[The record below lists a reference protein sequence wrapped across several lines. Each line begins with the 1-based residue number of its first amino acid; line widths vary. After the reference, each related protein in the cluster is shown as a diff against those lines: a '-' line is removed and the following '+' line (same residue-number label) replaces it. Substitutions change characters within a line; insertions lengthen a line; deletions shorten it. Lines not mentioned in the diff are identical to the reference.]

1 MYPFFAMLSR
11 MKYINR
17 WGLMRNTRSENIC
30 EHSLEVALVAHAL
43 AAIGNKKFGRDYDPE
58 RAALLAVF
66 HDAPEIIT
74 GDMPTPVKYHS
85 EEIRKAYGEVE
96 DLAVEHLVSMLP
108 EEFREDYRKAM
119 TMTGERDQALRPL
132 LKAADKISAVI
143 KCVEERRSGNRD
155 FSKAEQ
161 TITQAIR
168 DMKLPE
174 ADFFMEEFLPSYG
187 LTIEE
192 QDYTREAGLKF
203 SESSQMVFSKV
214 LPEKPQRRPENSRR
228 RPENSRRRKK
238 S

>member
-228 RPENSRRRKK
+228 RKK

>member
-1 MYPFFAMLSR
+1 MYHFFAMLSR

-43 AAIGNKKFGRDYDPE
+43 ALIGNKKFSRGYNPE
-58 RAALLAVF
+58 RAAMLAVL

-85 EEIRKAYGEVE
+85 PEIRSAYAEVE
-96 DLAVEHLVSMLP
+96 SLAVDHLVSMLP
-108 EEFREDYRKAM
+108 EEFRPEYEELMKMD
-119 TMTGERDQALRPL
+119 GEQDEELERLV
-132 LKAADKISAVI
+132 KAADKISAVI
-143 KCVEERRSGNRD
+143 KCVEEKKSGNRE
-155 FSKAEQ
+155 FTQAEQ
-161 TITQAIR
+161 TITRNIAE
-168 DMKLPE
+168 MNLPE
-174 ADFFMEEFLPSYG
+174 ADYFMKEFLPSYS

-214 LPEKPQRRPENSRR
+214 LK
-228 RPENSRRRKK
+228 
-238 S
+238 